1 MEYST
6 KTSAGRLILLTTIL
20 ASGLAFLDTSTTN
33 IALPTIQAKFGAT
46 VGGLQW
52 ILTGYSL
59 SLASLLLI
67 SGSLGDRFGRK
78 RIFNIGIVFFV
89 CTSLASSLAQ
99 NVGQLATFQILQGAA
114 AALMIPQ
121 SLAIINTSFGESGR
135 GKAIGIWA
143 GLGGAISAMG
153 PLAGGFLVQHFGW
166 PSIFLI
172 NVPVGLIALFC
183 SWQFVPANT
192 EQRSENV
199 HFSHTLLIIL
209 GLAGLT
215 YGLIKAPGLGWSNTM
230 VWLPVGAGLLS
241 LIAFGLVQKKSKS
254 PLLPLNIFSVPT
266 VLGSNLVTL
275 LVYFGLAGM
284 IFLLTLNF
292 QQVQGYSPSITG
304 LALLPDILII
314 TFFSGLG
321 GKFADEYGARPMMI
335 LAPLIVGTSFALL
348 ALPSA
353 HANYWVTFLPIEIL
367 FGLGMATLIAPLTKS
382 ALKVPPAYSGAAS
395 GANNAV
401 SRVAGLMAIAIMGMV
416 VLSLFQTQFEHKV
429 QGSSISEAGK
439 QQLLLQKDKMSGLTI
454 PAELNQTE
462 HQAAQMAVKES
473 FLHGFR
479 WAMVIMAVM
488 CYVAAVISYFTIE
501 KTKDQARA

>member
-1 MEYST
+1 MEYTTKST
-6 KTSAGRLILLTTIL
+6 AGKLILLTTIL

-78 RIFNIGIVFFV
+78 KIFNLGIIFFIF
-89 CTSLASSLAQ
+89 TSLASSLAQ
-99 NVGQLATFQILQGAA
+99 NVGQLTIFQILQGAA

-121 SLAIINTSFGESGR
+121 SLAIINTSFERIGR

-143 GLGGAISAMG
+143 GMAGALSAMG

-172 NVPVGLIALFC
+172 NIPLGLIALFC
-183 SWQFVPANT
+183 SWKFVPANT
-192 EQRSENV
+192 EQRSESV
-199 HFSHTLLIIL
+199 HWSHTLLIIL

-215 YGLIKAPGLGWSNTM
+215 YGLIKAPELSWGNPM
-230 VWLPVGAGLLS
+230 VIATVAGGIIS
-241 LIAFGLVQKKSKS
+241 LIIFGFIQKRSKS
-254 PLLPLNIFSVPT
+254 PLLPLNIFSSST

-321 GKFADEYGARPMMI
+321 GKLADTYGARPLMI
-335 LAPLIVGTSFALL
+335 IAPLIVGASFALL
-348 ALPSA
+348 ALPGS
-353 HANYWVTFLPIEIL
+353 HANFWLTFLPIEII
-367 FGLGMATLIAPLTKS
+367 FGLGMACLIAPLTKS
-382 ALKVPPAYSGAAS
+382 ALAVPPQYSGAAS

-401 SRVAGLMAIAIMGMV
+401 SRIAGLLAVAVMGMV
-416 VLSLFQTQFEHKV
+416 VISIFQTSFSKKIDTAEIKD
-429 QGSSISEAGK
+429 AD
-439 QQLLLQKDKMSGLTI
+439 QQELLAQSNKMAGLTI
-454 PAELNQTE
+454 PASLNQNEKT
-462 HQAAQMAVKES
+462 AAETAIKDS
-473 FLHGFR
+473 FIHGFR
-479 WAMVIMAVM
+479 WAMIIMAIM
-488 CYVAAVISYFTIE
+488 AFIAGGISWLTIE
-501 KTKDQARA
+501 NKKSDQL